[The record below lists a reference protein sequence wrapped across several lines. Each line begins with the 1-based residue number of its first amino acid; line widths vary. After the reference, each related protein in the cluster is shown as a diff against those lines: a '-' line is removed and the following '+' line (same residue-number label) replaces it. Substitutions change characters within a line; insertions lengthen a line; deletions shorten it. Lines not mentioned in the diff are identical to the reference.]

1 MFNRNAKYFHKT
13 ILIGVSFT
21 IKGVVVTVKTSIIN
35 HHLTELTV
43 F

>member
-21 IKGVVVTVKTSIIN
+21 IKGVVVTVNFYYKSS
-35 HHLTELTV
+35 
-43 F
+43 FD